1 MKSGPKGRMV
11 TITTKSAIVN
21 YVQGSKAKGAC
32 RHEYSMEDA
41 SRIGWGVRT
50 VDDMMLR
57 VYESVYVNGTIGK
70 EKEGTYTDKA
80 GWCTFLLH

>member
-1 MKSGPKGRMV
+1 MVTMV
-11 TITTKSAIVN
+11 TITKSAIIN
-21 YVQGSKAKGAC
+21 YVQGSIKGPREHAGTYGRC
-32 RHEYSMEDA
+32 VENL
-41 SRIGWGVRT
+41 VVCT

-57 VYESVYVNGTIGK
+57 VDESVHVNGTIGK